1 MPEAAPLLTIHING
15 RPLLIC
21 EGTTVAA
28 ALLSAGAP
36 ARTSVTGEPRAAL
49 CGMGICYEC
58 RATVNGIAH
67 QRTCLLAC
75 AEGMQVETDKETA
88 TR

>member
-1 MPEAAPLLTIHING
+1 MLSISVDGHPRIV
-15 RPLLIC
+15 R

-36 ARTSVTGEPRAAL
+36 SRISITGEPRTAL

-58 RATVNGIAH
+58 RATVDGIAH
-67 QRTCLLAC
+67 RRTCLLTC
-75 AEGMQVETDKETA
+75 AEGMEIETGAQAA
-88 TR
+88 TFIEVQTR